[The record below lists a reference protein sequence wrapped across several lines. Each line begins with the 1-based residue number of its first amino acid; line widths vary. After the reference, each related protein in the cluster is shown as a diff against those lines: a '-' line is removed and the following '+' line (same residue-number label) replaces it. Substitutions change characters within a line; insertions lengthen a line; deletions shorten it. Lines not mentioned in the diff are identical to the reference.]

1 MKRFELMTSSIVP
14 LNMEDVDTDQI
25 IPARFLKGTSREG
38 FGKLLFYDWRYDSNN
53 NPKPD
58 FILNNTN
65 YKGEI
70 LVAGKNF
77 GCGSSREH
85 AAWAISDYG
94 FRVVISSFFADIFK
108 NNALNN
114 GLLPVQV
121 SQQFLDTIFNEVSKN
136 KNLEIT
142 INLPEQYIELKDL
155 NLKESFDI
163 NVYKKTCLING
174 YDDIDYVLTMK
185 DKIEAYEKTSKY
197 LSLVNPQKKYSFKN
211 INDEKKNS
219 SITR

>member
-58 FILNNTN
+58 FILNNAN

-185 DKIEAYEKTSKY
+185 DKIEAYEKTSNY
-197 LSLVNPQKKYSFKN
+197 LSLVNPQKN
-211 INDEKKNS
+211 ILSK
-219 SITR
+219 I

>member
-1 MKRFELMTSSIVP
+1 MKKFELMTSSIVP

-38 FGKLLFYDWRYDSNN
+38 FGKLLFYDWRYDSSNY
-53 NPKPD
+53 PKPD
-58 FILNNTN
+58 FILNDTN
-65 YKGEI
+65 YKGEV

-121 SQQFLDTIFNEVSKN
+121 SQQFLDTIFNEVTKN

-197 LSLVNPQKKYSFKN
+197 LSLVKPQKN
-211 INDEKKNS
+211 ILSK
-219 SITR
+219 I